1 MRVSDHL
8 HNARPD
14 GVQIAEHETSDTSTW
29 QPRRALTA
37 VLKRRPAVDVVPRHV
52 INSSLGSAR
61 RLPLHGVRLI
71 STPYLAPV
79 GAGSFAAFVAELH
92 VYHEDMAVR
101 RDMPAHETQDSA
113 VIRAGAG
120 KNIG

>member
-8 HNARPD
+8 HIACAE

-29 QPRRALTA
+29 QSRRALTA
-37 VLKRRPAVDVVPRHV
+37 VLKWCPAVDFAPRHV
-52 INSSLGSAR
+52 INSGLRSVR

-71 STPYLAPV
+71 GTPYLAPV
-79 GAGSFAAFVAELH
+79 RTGSFAAFVAELH